1 MENYIRHKNKIWLIF
16 TMSFDDFVHEKP
28 KGRQNSIYYT
38 FYNVQTAMGSVTLAV
53 VNFQKQKCAVNWLV
67 YEWLVL
73 FCIHTQTHQKRE
85 REKEE
90 SKWDAHMWMPLR
102 TFDTAQTKQFNER
115 SIRICVKWWV
125 AVITIIG
132 ISSSRISSTVFSN
145 LWNSFVA

>member
-1 MENYIRHKNKIWLIF
+1 MVDIYDEFRRFRSWETKGETKFNLLYILQRPNSNGKCDIGGGKFSKTKVCSKLIGLR
-16 TMSFDDFVHEKP
+16 MV
-28 KGRQNSIYYT
+28 
-38 FYNVQTAMGSVTLAV
+38 GSLLHSHPNTS
-53 VNFQKQKCAVNWLV
+53 K
-67 YEWLVL
+67 E
-73 FCIHTQTHQKRE
+73 RE